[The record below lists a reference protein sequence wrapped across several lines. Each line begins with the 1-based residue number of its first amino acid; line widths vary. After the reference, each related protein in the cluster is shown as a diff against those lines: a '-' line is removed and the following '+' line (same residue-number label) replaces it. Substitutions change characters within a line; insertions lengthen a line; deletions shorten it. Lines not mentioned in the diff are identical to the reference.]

1 MNEGSKRAGYF
12 FSPQNLKFYLPLFY
26 IFCLPNLHDSD
37 YLLVPDGRCEM
48 GLTNTRRV
56 RAMINERHEAQYGRL
71 WW

>member
-12 FSPQNLKFYLPLFY
+12 FSLKNLKFYLPLFY